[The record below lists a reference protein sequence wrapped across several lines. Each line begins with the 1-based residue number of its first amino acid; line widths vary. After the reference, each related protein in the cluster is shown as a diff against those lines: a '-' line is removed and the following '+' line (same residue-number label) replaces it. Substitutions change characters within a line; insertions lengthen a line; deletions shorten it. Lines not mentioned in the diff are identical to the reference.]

1 MTPLRTALFAALV
14 VGALTAPAGAQ
25 SSQAAQPPPP
35 SRPPVVIINP
45 VNPYD
50 RGPPAQPE
58 RRFVGPREGVAP
70 PMDRTPQP
78 APLSPRI
85 GN

>member
-1 MTPLRTALFAALV
+1 MTPLRTALFAALA

-35 SRPPVVIINP
+35 VVIINP
-45 VNPYD
+45 INPYD
-50 RGPPAQPE
+50 RGPPAPPE
-58 RRFVGPREGVAP
+58 RQFVGPRQGVAP

>member
-1 MTPLRTALFAALV
+1 MTPFRTALIAAL
-14 VGALTAPAGAQ
+14 ALGTVTAPAVAQ
-25 SSQAAQPPPP
+25 SRQAAPPPP
-35 SRPPVVIINP
+35 PRPPVVIINP

-58 RRFVGPREGVAP
+58 RRYVGPREGVAP

-78 APLSPRI
+78 APLSPRM